1 MKANHICKYSKC
13 NLGNN
18 GQPKQYYACDYCDR
32 INSWKSIACC
42 KEHFDLYIEEELER
56 KSMLNKINML
66 PKRIDMSDDEIKEL
80 YNIPA
85 DVVLE
90 KTNQELQYY
99 KDKYGID
106 NINEVVDKI
115 NDELNKEG
123 RL

>member
-1 MKANHICKYSKC
+1 
-13 NLGNN
+13 
-18 GQPKQYYACDYCDR
+18 
-32 INSWKSIACC
+32 
-42 KEHFDLYIEEELER
+42 
-56 KSMLNKINML
+56 MLNKINML
-66 PKRIDMSDDEIKEL
+66 PKRIDMSEDEIKGL

-90 KTNQELQYY
+90 KTNQELRYY
-99 KDKYGID
+99 KDKYGIN

>member
-13 NLGNN
+13 NLGDN

-42 KEHFDLYIEEELER
+42 KER
-56 KSMLNKINML
+56 T
-66 PKRIDMSDDEIKEL
+66 DMSEDEIKGL

-99 KDKYGID
+99 KDKYGIN

>member
-1 MKANHICKYSKC
+1 
-13 NLGNN
+13 
-18 GQPKQYYACDYCDR
+18 
-32 INSWKSIACC
+32 
-42 KEHFDLYIEEELER
+42 
-56 KSMLNKINML
+56 MLNKINML
-66 PKRIDMSDDEIKEL
+66 PKRIDMSEDEIKGL

-90 KTNQELQYY
+90 RTNQELQYY
-99 KDKYGID
+99 KDKYGIN

>member
-1 MKANHICKYSKC
+1 
-13 NLGNN
+13 
-18 GQPKQYYACDYCDR
+18 
-32 INSWKSIACC
+32 
-42 KEHFDLYIEEELER
+42 
-56 KSMLNKINML
+56 ML
-66 PKRIDMSDDEIKEL
+66 PKRTDMSEDEIKGL

-90 KTNQELQYY
+90 RTNQELQYY
-99 KDKYGID
+99 KDKYGIN

>member
-1 MKANHICKYSKC
+1 
-13 NLGNN
+13 
-18 GQPKQYYACDYCDR
+18 
-32 INSWKSIACC
+32 
-42 KEHFDLYIEEELER
+42 
-56 KSMLNKINML
+56 MLNKINML
-66 PKRIDMSDDEIKEL
+66 PKRTDMSEEEIKGL

-85 DVVLE
+85 DVVL
-90 KTNQELQYY
+90 KRTNQELQYY

>member
-1 MKANHICKYSKC
+1 
-13 NLGNN
+13 
-18 GQPKQYYACDYCDR
+18 
-32 INSWKSIACC
+32 
-42 KEHFDLYIEEELER
+42 
-56 KSMLNKINML
+56 MLNKINML
-66 PKRIDMSDDEIKEL
+66 PKRTDMSEDEIKEL

-99 KDKYGID
+99 KDRYGID

>member
-1 MKANHICKYSKC
+1 
-13 NLGNN
+13 
-18 GQPKQYYACDYCDR
+18 
-32 INSWKSIACC
+32 
-42 KEHFDLYIEEELER
+42 
-56 KSMLNKINML
+56 MLNKINML
-66 PKRIDMSDDEIKEL
+66 PKRTDMSEDEIKGL

-99 KDKYGID
+99 KDKYGIN

>member
-32 INSWKSIACC
+32 INSWTSIACC

-66 PKRIDMSDDEIKEL
+66 PKRIDMSEDEIKEL

-115 NDELNKEG
+115 NEELNQ
-123 RL
+123 RR

>member
-1 MKANHICKYSKC
+1 
-13 NLGNN
+13 
-18 GQPKQYYACDYCDR
+18 
-32 INSWKSIACC
+32 
-42 KEHFDLYIEEELER
+42 
-56 KSMLNKINML
+56 MLNKINML
-66 PKRIDMSDDEIKEL
+66 PKRIDMSEDEIKEL

-90 KTNQELQYY
+90 RTNQELQYY
-99 KDKYGID
+99 KDKYGIN

>member
-1 MKANHICKYSKC
+1 
-13 NLGNN
+13 
-18 GQPKQYYACDYCDR
+18 
-32 INSWKSIACC
+32 
-42 KEHFDLYIEEELER
+42 
-56 KSMLNKINML
+56 MLNKINML
-66 PKRIDMSDDEIKEL
+66 PKRTDMSEDEIKGL

-90 KTNQELQYY
+90 RTNQELQYY
-99 KDKYGID
+99 KDKYGIN

>member
-1 MKANHICKYSKC
+1 
-13 NLGNN
+13 
-18 GQPKQYYACDYCDR
+18 
-32 INSWKSIACC
+32 
-42 KEHFDLYIEEELER
+42 
-56 KSMLNKINML
+56 
-66 PKRIDMSDDEIKEL
+66 MSEDEIKEL

>member
-1 MKANHICKYSKC
+1 
-13 NLGNN
+13 
-18 GQPKQYYACDYCDR
+18 
-32 INSWKSIACC
+32 
-42 KEHFDLYIEEELER
+42 
-56 KSMLNKINML
+56 MLNKINML
-66 PKRIDMSDDEIKEL
+66 PKRIDMSEDEIKGL

-115 NDELNKEG
+115 NEELNQ
-123 RL
+123 RR

>member
-1 MKANHICKYSKC
+1 
-13 NLGNN
+13 
-18 GQPKQYYACDYCDR
+18 
-32 INSWKSIACC
+32 
-42 KEHFDLYIEEELER
+42 
-56 KSMLNKINML
+56 MLNKINML
-66 PKRIDMSDDEIKEL
+66 PRRTDMSEDEIKGF

-90 KTNQELQYY
+90 RTNQELQYY
-99 KDKYGID
+99 KDKYGIN

>member
-42 KEHFDLYIEEELER
+42 K
-56 KSMLNKINML
+56 SMLNKINML
-66 PKRIDMSDDEIKEL
+66 PKRIDMSEDEIKEL

-99 KDKYGID
+99 KDKYGIN

>member
-1 MKANHICKYSKC
+1 
-13 NLGNN
+13 
-18 GQPKQYYACDYCDR
+18 
-32 INSWKSIACC
+32 
-42 KEHFDLYIEEELER
+42 
-56 KSMLNKINML
+56 MLNKINML
-66 PKRIDMSDDEIKEL
+66 PKRTDMSEDEIKRL

-90 KTNQELQYY
+90 RTNQELQYY
-99 KDKYGID
+99 KDKYGIN

>member
-1 MKANHICKYSKC
+1 M
-13 NLGNN
+13 GNN
-18 GQPKQYYACDYCDR
+18 GQPKQYYACAYCDR

-66 PKRIDMSDDEIKEL
+66 PKRIDMSEDEIKEL

-99 KDKYGID
+99 KDRYGID

>member
-1 MKANHICKYSKC
+1 
-13 NLGNN
+13 
-18 GQPKQYYACDYCDR
+18 
-32 INSWKSIACC
+32 
-42 KEHFDLYIEEELER
+42 
-56 KSMLNKINML
+56 
-66 PKRIDMSDDEIKEL
+66 MSEDEIKRL

-90 KTNQELQYY
+90 RTNQELQYY
-99 KDKYGID
+99 KDKYGIN

>member
-1 MKANHICKYSKC
+1 
-13 NLGNN
+13 
-18 GQPKQYYACDYCDR
+18 
-32 INSWKSIACC
+32 
-42 KEHFDLYIEEELER
+42 
-56 KSMLNKINML
+56 MLNKINML
-66 PKRIDMSDDEIKEL
+66 PKRIDMSEDEIKGL

-99 KDKYGID
+99 KDKYGIN

>member
-1 MKANHICKYSKC
+1 
-13 NLGNN
+13 
-18 GQPKQYYACDYCDR
+18 
-32 INSWKSIACC
+32 
-42 KEHFDLYIEEELER
+42 
-56 KSMLNKINML
+56 MLNKINML
-66 PKRIDMSDDEIKEL
+66 PKRIDMSEDEIKGL

-99 KDKYGID
+99 KDKYGI
-106 NINEVVDKI
+106 NSINEVVDKI